1 MTPKKKR
8 KPLNIVSKSAAR
20 IAAVQIIYNILSSS
34 KPINQVFNEY
44 LLSFKKDLENQ
55 FDIETLD
62 DNYLELILSNFDHN
76 YDQILENYL
85 TKDWKIERISN
96 VDKAI
101 LYTGITELKLN
112 SSLSKNIIIS
122 EYIEI
127 AQQMCG
133 ESTFINK
140 VLDKYSENYL

>member
-1 MTPKKKR
+1 MVPKKKR
-8 KPLNIVSKSAAR
+8 KPISIVSKSAAR
-20 IAAVQIIYNILSSS
+20 IAAVQIIYNSLSSA
-34 KPINQVFNEY
+34 KPIDQVFNEY

-55 FDIETLD
+55 FDIEALD
-62 DNYLELILSNFDHN
+62 DNYLELILTNFDHS
-76 YDQILENYL
+76 YDQIIENYL

-101 LYTGITELKLN
+101 LYTGIIELKLN

-133 ESTFINK
+133 ESKFINK